1 MSNRDRLNQLPVRTY
16 LDETVVPIM
25 MQALSACARER
36 PEDPVDFVANFL
48 LKNNPRRDKLLGT
61 NTANMSTASAGAS
74 LLRK

>member
-1 MSNRDRLNQLPVRTY
+1 MSNRERLNQLPVRTY

-48 LKNNPRRDKLLGT
+48 LKNNPRRDRIMGSNAT
-61 NTANMSTASAGAS
+61 NQPPA
-74 LLRK
+74 LPRK